1 MPTGSSRA
9 IGPTSSSEGGADDS
23 DERSESERDMFDM
36 IGVLARC
43 DAFEGEVTVDKSAP
57 RRSSLTDATRLKR
70 GFHAPGL
77 SGIINGTS

>member
-1 MPTGSSRA
+1 
-9 IGPTSSSEGGADDS
+9 
-23 DERSESERDMFDM
+23 MFDM